1 MQVIF
6 NYITQVNTVPIIYI
20 IKKGKYPIVF
30 ILDAD
35 SFYNL
40 ESNISWP
47 YATSMMQVKMKVMT
61 YYNVITL
68 KC

>member
-40 ESNISWP
+40 ESNIS
-47 YATSMMQVKMKVMT
+47 
-61 YYNVITL
+61 
-68 KC
+68 